1 MKLLIYLLIISV
13 GCCSCF
19 HVYYAPN
26 SAHAPLLSEKG
37 ETRINGLYSTGG
49 NSEFNGGELQFA
61 HAVSQNFGIM
71 VNGMMASK
79 SEQIDDWGFSSNWGG
94 SSNYH
99 TEKGSGSYL
108 ELAGGYFKTFDEK
121 KKWIGELYSGLG
133 AGGVKNDYGF
143 GDYSKV
149 NSYKFFIQPAVG
161 YKSKYFEAMIVPK
174 VSFINWKVKERNI
187 QTSGNNSYAEADIS
201 AIGAKRNFLAFEP
214 ALLFRAGGQNVKLQW
229 GLSFSGFNSSS
240 FYDEDLIETLNANI
254 GISVN
259 LKPRRK

>member
-61 HAVSQNFGIM
+61 HAVGQNFGIM
-71 VNGMMASK
+71 ANGMMASK
-79 SEQIDDWGFSSNWGG
+79 SEQLDDWGISSNWGG
-94 SSNYH
+94 TSGYH

-121 KKWIGELYSGLG
+121 KRWIGEIYSGFG
-133 AGGVKNDYGF
+133 AGSVKNDYGF
-143 GDYSKV
+143 GDHSKV

-161 YKSKYFEAMIVPK
+161 YKSKNFEAMIVPK
-174 VSFINWKVKERNI
+174 VSLINWKVKESNI
-187 QTSGNNSYAEADIS
+187 LAAGNNGYVESEIS
-201 AIGAKRNFLAFEP
+201 AIQAKKNFLAFEP
-214 ALLFRAGGQNVKLQW
+214 ALLFRAGGQNLKLQW

-240 FYDEDLIETLNANI
+240 FYDEELIETLNANI
-254 GISVN
+254 GISIN
-259 LKPRRK
+259 LKPYKK